1 MGWIGMAV
9 GGQTPRKAEGRMDMM
24 GRERGF
30 SLVEMIVAMGVM
42 VLVIASVLQML
53 SQSQQRFVTTAAQED
68 STAAGRE
75 ALDLMTRE
83 IRLSGYPP
91 PNSYPAGVITGT
103 NQQYVAIGGGF
114 LVANPYAIQ
123 FEADIGIPAGCGGAI
138 PLADQRCT
146 SNTGVVSVINY
157 EIRVPTGGNTGGCAG
172 LTVDAALTSP
182 TLMRSQVPKLP
193 SGAAVTPVFV
203 PFVNNVINCN
213 LGLPMFTYCPAAA
226 MGFTIPSLP
235 WPGAPCPNMSAMP
248 RTSLPAGPRRTRV
261 VLIRIQTQTQNRDPQ
276 TGQFYT
282 VEFFNVAQRV
292 NPDQ

>member
-53 SQSQQRFVTTAAQED
+53 SQTQQRFVTTAAQED
-68 STAAGRE
+68 PTAAGRE

-91 PNSYPAGVITGT
+91 PSSYPPGVIVAGT
-103 NQQYVAIGGGF
+103 NEQYVAIGGGI
-114 LVANPYAIQ
+114 LAANPYAVQ
-123 FEADIGIPAGCGGAI
+123 FEADIGIPAGCNGTTLQL
-138 PLADQRCT
+138 PDYRCT
-146 SNTGVVSVINY
+146 SNSGVVSVINY
-157 EIRVPTGGNTGGCAG
+157 QLQVPTGGNVGGCAG
-172 LTVDAALTSP
+172 LTVNNALTSP
-182 TLMRSQVPKLP
+182 TLMRSQMPKNAN
-193 SGAAVTPVFV
+193 GTAVVPVFD
-203 PFVNNVINCN
+203 PFVNNVMNCN
-213 LGLPMFTYCPAAA
+213 LSLPMFTYCAGPPAAA
-226 MGFTIPSLP
+226 VAG
-235 WPGAPCPNMSAMP
+235 CPTM
-248 RTSLPAGPRRTRV
+248 TSLPSNLPAPRNTRV